1 MADLTTLKKIVE
13 LGDGLTK
20 DRIREIVIAEIESNE
35 MDGVAQA
42 YEFEEADDEKKSV
55 RKLRLD
61 FLYKINTSQNTLVS
75 YSKLNL

>member
-1 MADLTTLKKIVE
+1 MKQAGNKGRNTRKHEHKK
-13 LGDGLTK
+13 GTRNRMGT
-20 DRIREIVIAEIESNE
+20 AEN
-35 MDGVAQA
+35 
-42 YEFEEADDEKKSV
+42 KKKNA